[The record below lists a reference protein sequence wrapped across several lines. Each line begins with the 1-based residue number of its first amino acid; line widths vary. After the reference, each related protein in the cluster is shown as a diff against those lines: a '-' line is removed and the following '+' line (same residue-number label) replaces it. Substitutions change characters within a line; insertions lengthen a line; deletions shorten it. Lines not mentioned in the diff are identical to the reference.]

1 MLIGELAALGTAI
14 SFAFGSTMFTI
25 AGRLVGSP
33 LVNRARL
40 LVALPMVM
48 FIHLIATGDL
58 LPLDAEGERWFWLG
72 LSGIIGLVLGDASL
86 FQAFVMVGP
95 RISML
100 VMALAPIIATVMGW
114 VLLDE
119 VLGGQELLGIGIT
132 LAGIAWVIL
141 ERNAASGTL
150 TPRAYAIGILFAFG
164 GATGQAAGLVTSKIG
179 LEGDFLALSGNL
191 IRLSI
196 ATLAIWLFTALRF
209 QAMGS
214 FNRLRENRQAFL
226 LLSGGA
232 ITGPVTG
239 VWLSL
244 IAVQLAPVG
253 IASTLIAMTPIFLL
267 PISRIIFKET
277 ITPRMVLGTLVAF
290 AGTAL
295 LFL

>member
-1 MLIGELAALGTAI
+1 
-14 SFAFGSTMFTI
+14 
-25 AGRLVGSP
+25 
-33 LVNRARL
+33 
-40 LVALPMVM
+40 
-48 FIHLIATGDL
+48 
-58 LPLDAEGERWFWLG
+58 
-72 LSGIIGLVLGDASL
+72 
-86 FQAFVMVGP
+86 
-95 RISML
+95 L

-141 ERNAASGTL
+141 ERNSASGTL

-267 PISRIIFKET
+267 PISRMVFKES
-277 ITPRMVLGTLVAF
+277 ITPRMILGTLVAF